1 MKLVIGHLYPRL
13 MNMYADRGNVIC
25 LEQRCRWRGIEVEVR
40 SIDPGPMRG
49 AAELDILLVGGGQDR
64 EQMLAS
70 QDLVEAKGSVLQD
83 ATYGWAG
90 CARGMRGIST
100 IRRVLS

>member
-25 LEQRCRWRGIEVEVR
+25 LEQRCRWRGIEVEIR
-40 SIDPGPMRG
+40 SIDPGPMHG

-64 EQMLAS
+64 EQMASLAGPGRG
-70 QDLVEAKGSVLQD
+70 KGLSVAGCD
-83 ATYGWAG
+83 NGWAG
-90 CARGMRGIST
+90 CARGVRGISA